1 MMPETTDILT
11 LSTDSKPPLVVLF
24 GAMNDAFLESVV
36 SRSLESRGRLPA
48 SVRADLDRAL
58 DRHVRAQGFRSAST
72 APLHRILKTI
82 CDRVKLSQDL
92 AAPTLR
98 AWCES
103 MPDLRQAVREQL
115 EQQGILTGETYSLP
129 GTLELAFRRS
139 PVAGALEACAENL
152 PDSDKDEV
160 ALMVQL
166 LAGKVVL
173 SDMDGPPQGAEVE
186 DVGRLLDDLLVAL
199 ADLSPTAPEW
209 DQAIPGFVSS
219 LSSLMEDK
227 DKERNIA
234 ASVADYLAEIQRER
248 AELLLFFQCDIAAWS
263 VDNIDANFSYQ
274 QVRDQAGQL
283 EEMLT
288 RYAPLHER
296 AAAAAE
302 ELERARQRNELMP
315 QVMEAAEALGLMF
328 LDYESPEA
336 DSGQESENDTEPV
349 CRSGSTNPVR
359 AAQETKP
366 AREQA
371 RAAASPTL
379 FTALAPQTESPD
391 ETGAKIAAEIVPALS
406 DLAVTTPAR
415 SEESFQGC
423 DYIPA
428 CEIEFIRDLR
438 SYVEDLEEDYEDLE
452 HQNRGLMAQVKDLEQ
467 QLYES
472 RTHQDSLRWAVAYRD
487 NPAEPE
493 DVPELESVAAAV
505 ELAKERYP
513 GQLLFQLNAE
523 SEAEESAFKW
533 PDQVWS
539 ALRWLAIDYF
549 TSHLG
554 DHPIPNIDE
563 ACREACGMWYKTSQ
577 HETTMTQFRESYTTR
592 VGGRV
597 IWLGEH
603 IGKGNSFDP
612 RRTIRIA
619 FDWDRHLQKVVI
631 GYIGQHQRTAAT

>member
-1 MMPETTDILT
+1 MPETTDIFT
-11 LSTDSKPPLVVLF
+11 IPTDTKPPLVVLF

-98 AWCES
+98 AWYES
-103 MPDLRQAVREQL
+103 MPDLRLAVREQL
-115 EQQGILTGETYSLP
+115 EQQGILSGEAYSLP
-129 GTLELAFRRS
+129 GTLEIAFRRS
-139 PVAGALEACAENL
+139 PVAGALDTCVDNL
-152 PDSDKDEV
+152 PDNNKDEV
-160 ALMVQL
+160 TLMVQL

-173 SDMDGPPQGAEVE
+173 RDADGPSAAGEVE
-186 DVGRLLDDLLVAL
+186 DVGLLMEELLTAL

-209 DQAIPGFVSS
+209 EHAVPGFVSS
-219 LSSLMEDK
+219 LSALVES
-227 DKERNIA
+227 KERDRNIA
-234 ASVADYLAEIQRER
+234 ASVGDYLEEIRRER
-248 AELLLFFQCDIAAWS
+248 AELLQFFQCNVAAWS
-263 VDNIDANFSYQ
+263 VDNIDDSFSYQ

-288 RYAPLHER
+288 SYAPLHER
-296 AAAAAE
+296 ATAAAE
-302 ELERARQRNELMP
+302 ELERARQRNDLIP
-315 QVMEAAEALGLMF
+315 RVMQAVETLGQMF
-328 LDYESPEA
+328 HEHEGPSA
-336 DSGQESENDTEPV
+336 DAGQETEDDAEPV
-349 CRSGSTNPVR
+349 CSNEASTGSVADQKKSLMRDLSRATDTSPSPVLTAALNTASGESGAEERT
-359 AAQETKP
+359 EP
-366 AREQA
+366 AGGD
-371 RAAASPTL
+371 T
-379 FTALAPQTESPD
+379 TALAS
-391 ETGAKIAAEIVPALS
+391 GLF
-406 DLAVTTPAR
+406 
-415 SEESFQGC
+415 EESFQDC
-423 DYIPA
+423 FTIPS

-438 SYVEDLEEDYEDLE
+438 SYVDDLEEDYEDLE

-487 NPAEPE
+487 NPEEPE
-493 DVPELESVAAAV
+493 DIPDLESVAEAV

-533 PDQVWS
+533 PDQVWN
-539 ALRWLAIDYF
+539 ALRWLATDYF

-577 HETTMTQFRESYTTR
+577 HDTTMTQFRESYTTR
-592 VGGRV
+592 VNGRV

-619 FDWDRHLQKVVI
+619 FDWDKQLQKVVV
-631 GYIGQHQRTAAT
+631 GYIGQHQRTAST